1 MKKLMLFT
9 LFSLFMYF
17 SGCQMKQENEQ
28 LKLENEELK
37 TDLQRAELTAAVLEE
52 VGQMMDSIDA
62 ARNALRLD
70 LEAGTSY
77 EDYIVRMKAI
87 RNYVQES
94 EEKIAA
100 LEKEITDRSSKNGYY
115 INTIAKLKKTLA
127 EANSEVERLSSTVES
142 YKGVN
147 RELLKMVDL
156 QESEL
161 ADMDDEIRQK
171 TEELELIEAK
181 IQELMVKSQMTE
193 ADAYF
198 ARAEAMEEAARRTKM
213 APKKKKETYAEALEL
228 YKQALAYGRSDA
240 EAKIKELEGKI

>member
-1 MKKLMLFT
+1 MKKLIILS
-9 LFSLFMYF
+9 LLSLFIYI

-52 VGQMMDSIDA
+52 VGQMMDSIDE
-62 ARNALRLD
+62 ARNALQLD

-77 EDYIVRMKAI
+77 EDYLERMKAI
-87 RNYVQES
+87 RDYVQES
-94 EEKIAA
+94 EAKIAS

-115 INTIAKLKKTLA
+115 INTIAKLKKSLA
-127 EANSEVERLSSTVES
+127 DATTEVEKLSSTVES

-147 RELLKMVDL
+147 KELLKMVDL

-181 IQELMVKSQMTE
+181 DPGIDGEVSN
-193 ADAYF
+193 D
-198 ARAEAMEEAARRTKM
+198 
-213 APKKKKETYAEALEL
+213 
-228 YKQALAYGRSDA
+228 
-240 EAKIKELEGKI
+240 